1 MSNRLHQK
9 NHRFNHHSIPIEDAR
24 DPKYPDAGYD
34 PIASFSSPFQ
44 GEFYSQGNI
53 ITTKNLSAERNV
65 FAKFDIEAKHDCIIG
80 NDLNVSRDVYVS
92 RNVVV
97 DGNFTVLGTT
107 SQIDTVTYVT
117 SAVNI
122 FNAGDGPALRVE
134 QTGFQ
139 PIAHFIDN
147 NGLDIVFADNGRLG
161 LGTDVPLA
169 DLHLVRYTPNNAEI
183 RVQSTDSAGGALL
196 NLVGT
201 DINTEGCSIA
211 YSNSNGNVTIRN
223 KHNVI
228 DGASFKIETPQ
239 KVAIAIAN
247 NGNVGIG
254 GVLNPAYP
262 LVVVG
267 DSYVTET
274 VYAKNLSVTNNLHV
288 ASVFATNLIAANTV
302 QAATVQATSVF
313 ATNLTAANTV
323 QATNIIAENIV
334 VTKPRLVVWDTSI
347 IQATS
352 NLQLP
357 LTANDIELL
366 ASSPATITT
375 FSNGTRGALY
385 TITNTSLY
393 VITIMSS
400 SLVFIRNGTAWKSNT
415 QSLSAAYL
423 RLLPNHSCSIRAASN
438 NKVSVW

>member
-1 MSNRLHQK
+1 V
-9 NHRFNHHSIPIEDAR
+9 R

-53 ITTKNLSAERNV
+53 ITTKSVSAERNIS
-65 FAKFDIEAKHDCIIG
+65 AKFDIIAKHDGIIE
-80 NDLNVSRDVYVS
+80 NDLNVSRDLYVG

-97 DGNFTVLGTT
+97 DGDFTVQGAT
-107 SQIDTVTYVT
+107 SQINTVTYVT

-122 FNAGDGPALRVE
+122 FNGGDGPALRVE

-183 RVQSTDSAGGALL
+183 RVQSVDPAGGALL

-211 YSNSNGNVTIRN
+211 YNNFNGNVTIRN

-254 GVLNPAYP
+254 GVLNPAYAH
-262 LVVVG
+262 VVVG
-267 DSYVTET
+267 DSYITEN
-274 VYAKNLSVTNNLHV
+274 VYAKNLS
-288 ASVFATNLIAANTV
+288 ATNDLH
-302 QAATVQATSVF
+302 ATSVF
-313 ATNLTAANTV
+313 AANLTAAN
-323 QATNIIAENIV
+323 IV
-334 VTKPRLVVWDTSI
+334 TDTITVTKPRLVVWDTSI
-347 IQATS
+347 LQATS

-357 LTANDIELL
+357 LTANDVELL
-366 ASSPATITT
+366 ASSPTTITS
-375 FSNGTRGALY
+375 FSNGTKGALY

-415 QSLSAAYL
+415 QSLSTAYL
-423 RLLPNHSCSIRAASN
+423 RLLPNHSCSVRAALN

>member
-53 ITTKNLSAERNV
+53 ITTKSVSAERNIS
-65 FAKFDIEAKHDCIIG
+65 AKFDIIAKHDGIIE
-80 NDLNVSRDVYVS
+80 NDLNVSRDLYVG

-97 DGNFTVLGTT
+97 DGDFTVQGAT
-107 SQIDTVTYVT
+107 SQINTVTYVT

-122 FNAGDGPALRVE
+122 FNGGDGPALRVE

-183 RVQSTDSAGGALL
+183 RVQSVDPAGGALL

-211 YSNSNGNVTIRN
+211 YNNFNGNVTIRN

-239 KVAIAIAN
+239 KVAITIAN

-254 GVLNPAYP
+254 GVLNPAYA

-267 DSYVTET
+267 DSYITEN
-274 VYAKNLSVTNNLHV
+274 VYAKNVSVTNNLQA
-288 ASVFATNLIAANTV
+288 ASVVAGNVHAASVGAANLT
-302 QAATVQATSVF
+302 TTSAYVD
-313 ATNLTAANTV
+313 NLTAANIVTD
-323 QATNIIAENIV
+323 IIT

-347 IQATS
+347 LQATS

-357 LTANDIELL
+357 LTANDVELL
-366 ASSPATITT
+366 ASSPTTITS
-375 FSNGTRGALY
+375 FSNGTKGALY

-415 QSLSAAYL
+415 QSLSTAYL
-423 RLLPNHSCSIRAASN
+423 RLLPNHSCSVRAASN